1 MEATASNSDPK
12 TLDTEDLATPRTLT
26 ATYHFGSVC
35 LEGRRTEEKPMSA
48 TIPYIDPKVQYV
60 GISRLR
66 SLNSSQLR
74 DIDKTLVIQEND
86 QPLAVLLKYEEF
98 LIMQKQLLSV
108 LDTISV
114 LTEESEIGGILSG
127 LEEMHAGKTRSISEI
142 RAALKAKKEKI

>member
-1 MEATASNSDPK
+1 
-12 TLDTEDLATPRTLT
+12 
-26 ATYHFGSVC
+26 
-35 LEGRRTEEKPMSA
+35 MSA